1 MGVRNSFEKL
11 DQSYLDDLVVKAGK
25 GSSNAFAELFASVSG
40 RQLYYLECLFGDRD
54 QAVQA
59 LREVFINA
67 LKGLPGLTRPD
78 LFMAWIS
85 RQSALIYYGHSGKD
99 KAANGEFTL
108 SQLLNLPLAESQ
120 IMLMSVEQGFSVAEI
135 EAILNV
141 GKSTVTRF
149 TKLGIKHLRREEG
162 AADSSNEAPAKAS
175 SQKANRARNTRAN
188 GHGNRAKVP
197 DMSKGL
203 DPVEAAGMLAAVFD
217 ACGSKHNNIPMEA
230 LASYAVYRK
239 ERFSVQRSVL
249 AVALAIFMMLPLL
262 FFLPGFIIEEQ
273 EAGARG
279 LPVYTVEVKS
289 VLPVNRVLATMKDHS
304 LPVYEAGAKSFT
316 VEPIRNGK
324 LNISVELIN
333 RQMVTDDCDVTAV
346 DAEGPKLIE
355 NRTEGDSFI
364 IKVEDAGIGV
374 DYREVYAIGASGEV
388 YYPVSADEEK
398 GIVFEYPDE
407 AWDIYIPD
415 HIGNTLHLAVKLQ

>member
-11 DQSYLDDLVVKAGK
+11 DQTYLDDLVVKAGK
-25 GSSNAFAELFASVSG
+25 GSSNAFAELFASVSS

-149 TKLGIKHLRREEG
+149 TKLGIKHLRR
-162 AADSSNEAPAKAS
+162 
-175 SQKANRARNTRAN
+175 
-188 GHGNRAKVP
+188 
-197 DMSKGL
+197 
-203 DPVEAAGMLAAVFD
+203 
-217 ACGSKHNNIPMEA
+217 
-230 LASYAVYRK
+230 
-239 ERFSVQRSVL
+239 
-249 AVALAIFMMLPLL
+249 
-262 FFLPGFIIEEQ
+262 
-273 EAGARG
+273 
-279 LPVYTVEVKS
+279 
-289 VLPVNRVLATMKDHS
+289 
-304 LPVYEAGAKSFT
+304 
-316 VEPIRNGK
+316 
-324 LNISVELIN
+324 
-333 RQMVTDDCDVTAV
+333 
-346 DAEGPKLIE
+346 
-355 NRTEGDSFI
+355 
-364 IKVEDAGIGV
+364 
-374 DYREVYAIGASGEV
+374 
-388 YYPVSADEEK
+388 
-398 GIVFEYPDE
+398 
-407 AWDIYIPD
+407 
-415 HIGNTLHLAVKLQ
+415 

>member
-11 DQSYLDDLVVKAGK
+11 DQSYLDDLVVRAGK

-40 RQLYYLECLFGDRD
+40 RQLYYLERLFGDRD
-54 QAVQA
+54 QAIKA
-59 LREVFINA
+59 LREVFINVM
-67 LKGLPGLTRPD
+67 KGLPGLTRPD
-78 LFMAWIS
+78 LFMPWIS
-85 RQSALIYYGHSGKD
+85 RQSANIYYEHTGSD
-99 KAANGEFTL
+99 EAENGEFTL

-120 IMLMSVEQGFSVAEI
+120 IMLMSAEQGFSVQEI
-135 EAILNV
+135 EAILNI

-149 TKLGIKHLRREEG
+149 TKLGVKHLRRDEG
-162 AADSSNEAPAKAS
+162 AADRGNEAAERS
-175 SQKANRARNTRAN
+175 SAQKANQTRATTRKK
-188 GHGNRAKVP
+188 GAKAP

-203 DPVEAAGMLAAVFD
+203 SPVEAAEMLAAVFD

-249 AVALAIFMMLPLL
+249 AVALTIFMLLPLL
-262 FFLPGFIIEEQ
+262 FFLPGFTVEEKD
-273 EAGARG
+273 EGARG

-289 VLPVNRVLATMKDHS
+289 LLPVNRVLATLKDHS
-304 LPVYEAGAKSFT
+304 LPVYEAGAKEFT

-324 LNISVELIN
+324 LSISVELIN
-333 RQMVTDDCDVTAV
+333 RQMVTDDYDVTGV
-346 DAEGPKLIE
+346 DAEGPKLID
-355 NRTEGDSFI
+355 NKAEGDTFI

-374 DYREVYAIGASGEV
+374 DYRAVYAVGASGEV
-388 YYPVSADEEK
+388 YYPLSSGEET

-415 HIGNTLHLAVKLQ
+415 HIGNTLHLAIKLQ